1 MLGHPAFREK
11 IREWLK
17 TLAKANCFVFM
28 STQSLSDASRSGI
41 LDVINESTA
50 TKIYLPNVTARED
63 TQTELYIRLGLN
75 KRQIE
80 MIAEAIPKRDYY
92 VVSERGRRM
101 YELALGPLALAC
113 CGSSD
118 KETLAKIKALEK
130 KFGSDW
136 IHAYLASKG
145 LRLAD
150 YTATTK

>member
-1 MLGHPAFREK
+1 
-11 IREWLK
+11 
-17 TLAKANCFVFM
+17 
-28 STQSLSDASRSGI
+28 
-41 LDVINESTA
+41 
-50 TKIYLPNVTARED
+50 
-63 TQTELYIRLGLN
+63 
-75 KRQIE
+75 

-136 IHAYLASKG
+136 IHSYLASKG